1 VILLLI
7 FKLDVAKEGARLEDR
22 RIQHLLKRAIKN
34 DHYYCSKSVD
44 WIDNKRMSNDQE
56 IEDIIAQ
63 LQELQIG
70 QSKLLKRLE
79 QLTRRDAVNNNTAQR
94 ATVTRDIATV
104 RDLAIGDRVRIK
116 NPRFL
121 QPTSGTVSKINPK
134 RITILAANG
143 TSIVR
148 APKNIILE

>member
-1 VILLLI
+1 
-7 FKLDVAKEGARLEDR
+7 
-22 RIQHLLKRAIKN
+22 
-34 DHYYCSKSVD
+34 
-44 WIDNKRMSNDQE
+44 MSNDQE

-63 LQELQIG
+63 LQELQVG

-79 QLTRRDAVNNNTAQR
+79 QLTRRDAVNNNIAQR

-134 RITILAANG
+134 CITILAANR